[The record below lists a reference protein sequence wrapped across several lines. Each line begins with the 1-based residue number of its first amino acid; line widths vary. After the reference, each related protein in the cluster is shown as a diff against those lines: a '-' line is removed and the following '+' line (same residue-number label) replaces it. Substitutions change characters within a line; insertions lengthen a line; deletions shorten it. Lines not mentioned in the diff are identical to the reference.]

1 MKSKII
7 NHHYTECGL
16 PNVWIKCRCVKDN
29 AGKDTI
35 IIPNI
40 GLLHKAIARDIILS
54 DGALSGDEIKYLRS
68 MMELTP
74 AEFGVLLH
82 RTGQTVARWEKGESA
97 PEAVADAF
105 IRLLAAGKV
114 LESAVDAAEISG
126 KWKVV
131 ERKKSIR
138 IPEVRSGRSRVDAF
152 SMAA

>member
-16 PNVWIKCRCVKDN
+16 PNVWIKCRYVKDN

-74 AEFGVLLH
+74 VEFGVLLH

-97 PEAVADAF
+97 PEAVTDAF

-126 KWKVV
+126 KWRVV

-138 IPEVRSGRSRVDAF
+138 ISEVRAGKSRVAAV

>member
-74 AEFGVLLH
+74 TEFGVLLH

-126 KWKVV
+126 KWKIV

-138 IPEVRSGRSRVDAF
+138 MPEVRAGRSRVDAF

>member
-16 PNVWIKCRCVKDN
+16 PNVWIECRCVKDN

-40 GLLHKAIARDIILS
+40 GLLHKAIAHDIILS

-74 AEFGVLLH
+74 TEFGVLLH

-126 KWKVV
+126 KWKIV

-138 IPEVRSGRSRVDAF
+138 IPEVRAGRSRVDAF